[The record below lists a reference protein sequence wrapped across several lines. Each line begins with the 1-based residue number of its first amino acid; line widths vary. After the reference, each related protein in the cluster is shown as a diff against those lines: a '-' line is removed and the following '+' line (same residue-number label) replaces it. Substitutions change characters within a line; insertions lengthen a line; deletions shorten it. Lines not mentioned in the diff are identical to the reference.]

1 MRIIRE
7 YKPWTPP
14 MEEPAQSNGIEIRD
28 VSETILTQSY
38 ESQAPAKA
46 LPEIRNIKLKCNLI

>member
-1 MRIIRE
+1 
-7 YKPWTPP
+7 